1 MPGQFWKKLEIK
13 GENETGQ
20 IHEFMRK
27 CQRQE
32 KRQDG
37 RYKDR
42 CEAFCL
48 ASPTVGYYSIN
59 IKMINEGRHQKNKA
73 ENQMWIHQRCHKA
86 VLLH

>member
-1 MPGQFWKKLEIK
+1 
-13 GENETGQ
+13 
-20 IHEFMRK
+20 MRQGRDMNLWESVRDVK
-27 CQRQE
+27 

-37 RYKDR
+37 RYKDS

-73 ENQMWIHQRCHKA
+73 ENQIWIHQRCHKA